1 MMRASFGRKGAR
13 AVAGLSKLG
22 RPSAWIHALRV
33 LEFYADNNVN
43 QKKLATH
50 GTGFRLSPL
59 ASLRD
64 AHLLTVGKNVR
75 VGERACLWCAS
86 PGGAI
91 DIGDDVI
98 IAPGVMIT
106 TSNYGNA
113 RGALIS
119 SQDRKIASVLI
130 GNDVWLGYNSV
141 ILPGVTVGDG
151 CIVGANAVV
160 VDDLE
165 PGGIYGGIPAR
176 RIGSRE

>member
-1 MMRASFGRKGAR
+1 MKRAALGHRGAR
-13 AVAGLSKLG
+13 MAAGLSKLG

-33 LEFYADNNVN
+33 LEFYAENNVN
-43 QKKLATH
+43 QGKRLTH

-59 ASLRD
+59 ASLRSS
-64 AHLLTVGKNVR
+64 HLLTVGKNVR

-91 DIGDDVI
+91 SIGDDVI

-106 TSNYGNA
+106 TSNYGLSD
-113 RGALIS
+113 GSSIS
-119 SQDRKIASVLI
+119 SQERNIAPVVI

-151 CIVGANAVV
+151 CVVGANAVV
-160 VDDLE
+160 VEDLE

-176 RIGSRE
+176 RIGSRG